1 MKNKII
7 GIILLIFLFAITTGF
22 YLNNGI
28 SFEQANLFGLVDL
41 LITSFILMIV
51 PLSFRLKN
59 KDLLPYERGKK
70 ICAYNSCIIFVISTV
85 IMMIYD
91 GLRSLGIVGALCYYF
106 INMSFFAFPKNHK
119 KE

>member
-1 MKNKII
+1 MKDKTI
-7 GIILLIFLFAITTGF
+7 GIILLIFLFAITVGF

-41 LITSFILMIV
+41 MITSFILMIV
-51 PLSFRLKN
+51 PLYFRIKN
-59 KDLLPYERGKK
+59 KELLSYESGKK

-91 GLRSLGIVGALCYYF
+91 GFRGLGIVGALCYYF
-106 INMSFFAFPKNHK
+106 INMSFFAYSKNYK